1 MRERGGGLAFVLGS
15 VDVGA
20 GGWALFSHLLSRGRS
35 VKMTNRCGALTKRMA
50 RSLHEGTIISK
61 TAPGTGH
68 WNWGFGAKFLPLPT
82 SEDFNKTV
90 PINRVVD
97 ALMPKYLMPGCLG
110 MDTSDSQRVK
120 HSRCE
125 RKQLSS
131 KTAAMLRA
139 VQDRSVRARAGP
151 KQIPTRLHLLFVSV
165 TYSPTFSSHQVM
177 NTTLR
182 RRLEPHE
189 RPLKQPSI

>member
-20 GGWALFSHLLSRGRS
+20 GGWALFSHSLSRGRS
-35 VKMTNRCGALTKRMA
+35 VKMTNRCDALTKRMA
-50 RSLHEGTIISK
+50 RSLHEGTITSK
-61 TAPGTGH
+61 TALGTGH

-97 ALMPKYLMPGCLG
+97 ALMPKYLMPWCLG

-120 HSRCE
+120 
-125 RKQLSS
+125 KTASS

-139 VQDRSVRARAGP
+139 VQDRSVRARAEP
-151 KQIPTRLHLLFVSV
+151 EQIQSRSQADPNAAPSLVCIGNLL
-165 TYSPTFSSHQVM
+165 TD
-177 NTTLR
+177 
-182 RRLEPHE
+182 
-189 RPLKQPSI
+189 I